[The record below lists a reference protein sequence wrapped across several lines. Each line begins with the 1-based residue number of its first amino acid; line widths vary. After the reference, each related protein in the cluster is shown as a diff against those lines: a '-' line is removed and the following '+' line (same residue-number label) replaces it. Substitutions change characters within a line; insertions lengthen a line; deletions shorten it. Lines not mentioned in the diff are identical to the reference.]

1 MIYYI
6 IMIVFSPFTAIIPAV
21 FAVNLLI
28 KGKIKVEM
36 NYWNIGLFCLFIYSM
51 VSGIVN
57 KSILSFI
64 ASFGFLL
71 YFALCIFAQN
81 YFVKVSRINT
91 VLKTTVYL
99 STIAAIGG
107 IIEKIAF
114 TLVGMPEHRIFS
126 SFGNPNMTGAWF
138 GNIILIIFYLKGTKK
153 DKSEGVTYNIIIVL
167 IVIALMLTESSGAFI
182 ALVGGIFIYYLM
194 KEKKDFK
201 GLIAISITVS
211 ILAILFMTVQN
222 KVAKTTPIG
231 EIVTSFNS
239 RVGIWKGAIQMF
251 LVQPILGWGLLGTFE
266 HGSNFIFKD
275 DPTLQNKIISFLI
288 HPHNLWLAFLVG
300 VGVVGL
306 GIYLYVKLNLYRDM
320 IKLYKQHNKLL
331 PLIASIN
338 AMVIIQG
345 IVDCTLYAPQ
355 LGIIFVCTGAITYN
369 MANDKMIRKAR
380 FIKSK
385 KSNKDI
391 VA

>member
-1 MIYYI
+1 
-6 IMIVFSPFTAIIPAV
+6 
-21 FAVNLLI
+21 
-28 KGKIKVEM
+28 
-36 NYWNIGLFCLFIYSM
+36 M

-251 LVQPILGWGLLGTFE
+251 LVKPILGWGLLGTFE

>member
-1 MIYYI
+1 M
-6 IMIVFSPFTAIIPAV
+6 
-21 FAVNLLI
+21 
-28 KGKIKVEM
+28 
-36 NYWNIGLFCLFIYSM
+36 
-51 VSGIVN
+51 
-57 KSILSFI
+57 
-64 ASFGFLL
+64 
-71 YFALCIFAQN
+71 
-81 YFVKVSRINT
+81 
-91 VLKTTVYL
+91 

-251 LVQPILGWGLLGTFE
+251 LVLLY
-266 HGSNFIFKD
+266 K
-275 DPTLQNKIISFLI
+275 
-288 HPHNLWLAFLVG
+288 
-300 VGVVGL
+300 
-306 GIYLYVKLNLYRDM
+306 
-320 IKLYKQHNKLL
+320 IKLFH
-331 PLIASIN
+331 
-338 AMVIIQG
+338 
-345 IVDCTLYAPQ
+345 
-355 LGIIFVCTGAITYN
+355 F
-369 MANDKMIRKAR
+369 
-380 FIKSK
+380 
-385 KSNKDI
+385 
-391 VA
+391 

>member
-182 ALVGGIFIYYLM
+182 ALVGGIFIYYITSRNKNK
-194 KEKKDFK
+194 KEI
-201 GLIAISITVS
+201 IAVCT
-211 ILAILFMTVQN
+211 
-222 KVAKTTPIG
+222 
-231 EIVTSFNS
+231 IV
-239 RVGIWKGAIQMF
+239 
-251 LVQPILGWGLLGTFE
+251 GLLSLLFV
-266 HGSNFIFKD
+266 FIIN
-275 DPTLQNKIISFLI
+275 LSSLI
-288 HPHNLWLAFLVG
+288 R
-300 VGVVGL
+300 
-306 GIYLYVKLNLYRDM
+306 I
-320 IKLYKQHNKLL
+320 
-331 PLIASIN
+331 
-338 AMVIIQG
+338 
-345 IVDCTLYAPQ
+345 
-355 LGIIFVCTGAITYN
+355 
-369 MANDKMIRKAR
+369 
-380 FIKSK
+380 
-385 KSNKDI
+385 
-391 VA
+391 